1 LPMGTEVRTH
11 AARRAFGARRMRN
24 FRDGKDRGISIFSNE
39 L

>member
-1 LPMGTEVRTH
+1 VSMRTEVRTH
-11 AARRAFGARRMRN
+11 AACRAFEARRVRN